1 MILLSTINLQHQLIR
16 LKFGRI
22 FQMKK
27 YYFLIIL
34 NKLLILTPCNNVE
47 NAKKLQDLE
56 LRMDFDKNE
65 YNQDDEISVL
75 VSIQYTG
82 SDQCKTIYL
91 EENSFDTV
99 FIHENGKKIKI
110 EKPFTSMIGRKNIT
124 KETPIIFDY
133 SMYSDYDRL
142 FITGLFNRYDNYK
155 LKTLK
160 PQITIRLQ
168 GII

>member
-34 NKLLILTPCNNVE
+34 NILLILTPCNNVE

-82 SDQCKTIYL
+82 SNQCKTIYL
-91 EENSFDTV
+91 
-99 FIHENGKKIKI
+99 
-110 EKPFTSMIGRKNIT
+110 
-124 KETPIIFDY
+124 
-133 SMYSDYDRL
+133 
-142 FITGLFNRYDNYK
+142 
-155 LKTLK
+155 
-160 PQITIRLQ
+160 
-168 GII
+168 